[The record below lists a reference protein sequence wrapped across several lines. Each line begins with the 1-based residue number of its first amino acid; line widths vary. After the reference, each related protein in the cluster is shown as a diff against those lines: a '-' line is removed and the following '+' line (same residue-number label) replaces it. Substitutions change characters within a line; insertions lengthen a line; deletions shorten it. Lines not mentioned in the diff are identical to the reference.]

1 MFSKFF
7 IERPIFASVISVV
20 IVIAG
25 LISFGALPISQYPEI
40 TPPTVEVSA
49 TYPGGN
55 ARVVAETVGAPIEQ
69 QVNGVEDMIYMS
81 STSASDGAYKLTV
94 TFEIGTNL
102 DMAQVLVQN
111 RVKLA
116 EPNLP
121 EDVTRQGV
129 NTKKKSTNILQMISL
144 SSPDGRYDDLFL
156 SNFAT
161 LRLRDQ
167 LSRIPGVGDVVLF
180 PQSDYSMR
188 VWLDPHQL
196 KSRSL
201 TTDDVLTAIREQN
214 VQVAAGQIGQPPA
227 PVGQSFQYTVNVL
240 GRLAEVEQF
249 EDIIVKTGEGG
260 ALTRLRDVAR
270 IELGGKTYSL
280 MSQLN
285 GAASASV
292 VIYQLPGANALE
304 VANQVRAV
312 MQELSAGFPEG
323 LEYAI
328 AYDTTIFVDQAIQEV
343 FITLLEAAA
352 LVFAVLFLFLQDWR
366 ATLIPAVTIPVS
378 LIGTLAVMLAM
389 GFSLNML
396 TLFGLVLAIGIVVD
410 DAIVV
415 VEAASVHIERGL
427 KAKEATIKA
436 MSEVAGPI
444 IATTLELMA
453 VVVPAAFLPGITGQ
467 LYRQFALTIA
477 VATIFSSL
485 NALTMSPALAALL
498 LRPSK
503 SRKNVFFRGFDAIF
517 RVTETGY
524 AALIK
529 ALVRRGAIMM
539 LLFVGLTALTGW
551 QFTRL
556 PTGFL
561 PTEDQGYVMAH
572 VQLPDAA
579 SLERTEQVL
588 AKMNRILEAT
598 PGVRDWI
605 SFGGFS
611 LIDGTNAS
619 NVAAIYIMMQPWEER
634 SDPSLSQQAILDSL
648 QRAFSGVQEAIVYAF
663 PPPAIFGLGVA
674 GGFQMQL
681 QDREGVGLEEL
692 QKMVQEM
699 IADGN
704 AQSQLANLNTTFR
717 ADVPQLF
724 AEVDR
729 TKAKTLGIPLDS
741 VFGTLQAYLGSAYV
755 NDFNKF
761 GRTWQVNVQAD
772 HQFRVKAEDIRTLD
786 VRNLDGEMIPVGTLV
801 DVEQVL
807 GPQTVLRYNL
817 YPAASITGAAATGV
831 SSGQALTLMEQL
843 ANAKLPSSMGYEWTG
858 MSYQERKVGAEAIMV
873 FALAIVLVFLVL
885 AAQYESWT
893 SPAAVI
899 LVVPLAVLGT
909 VVALLM
915 KGSDNNVYTQV
926 GVLLLVALASKNA
939 ILIVEFAS
947 AARAEGRSIRE
958 AAAEA
963 AKLRFR
969 PILMTSIASIA
980 GFMPLVVAAGAG
992 AASRQAIGT
1001 AVVGG
1006 MAAATIMSLIFT
1018 PVFYVVMQRLSE
1030 ARRTRRSKTKTSE
1043 VSVKPEKQR
1052 SAFGP
1057 PLGP

>member
-25 LISFGALPISQYPEI
+25 AISLGALPIAQYPQI
-40 TPPTVEVSA
+40 TPPTVQVSA
-49 TYPGGN
+49 TYPGAN

-81 STSASDGAYKLTV
+81 STSASDGSYALTV
-94 TFEIGTNL
+94 TFEVGTNL
-102 DMAQVLVQN
+102 DIAQVLVQN

-129 NTKKKSTNILQMISL
+129 NTKKKSTSIILIVSL
-144 SSPDGRYDDLFL
+144 FSPSGRHDELYL
-156 SNFAT
+156 SNYAT
-161 LRLRDQ
+161 LRLRDL
-167 LSRIPGVGDVVLF
+167 LSRIPGVGEVLTF
-180 PQSDYSMR
+180 PPNDYSMR
-188 VWLDPHQL
+188 VWLDPRRL
-196 KSRSL
+196 KSRAL
-201 TTDDVLTAIREQN
+201 TTDDVLAAIREQN

-227 PVGQSFQYTVNVL
+227 PRGQSFQYTVNVL

-270 IELGGKTYSL
+270 IELGGKSYSII
-280 MSQLN
+280 SRLN
-285 GAASASV
+285 GAPSASV
-292 VIYQLPGANALE
+292 AIYQLPGANALD
-304 VANQVRAV
+304 VASQVRAT
-312 MQELSAGFPEG
+312 MQELGAGFPEG

-328 AYDTTIFVDQAIQEV
+328 PYDTTIFVDQAIHEV
-343 FITLLEAAA
+343 YITLLQAAG
-352 LVFAVLFLFLQDWR
+352 LVFIVLFLFLQDWR

-415 VEAASVHIERGL
+415 VEAVNAHMERGL

-436 MSEVAGPI
+436 MGEVAGPI
-444 IATTLELMA
+444 IATTLVLMA
-453 VVVPAAFLPGITGQ
+453 VFVPAAFLPGITGQ

-498 LRPSK
+498 LRPPK
-503 SRKNVFFRGFDAIF
+503 SRKNVFFRAFDAAF

-524 AALIK
+524 AALVRT
-529 ALVRRGAIMM
+529 LVRRTAIMM
-539 LLFVGLTALTGW
+539 LLFVGLASLTGW
-551 QFTRL
+551 QFTQL
-556 PTGFL
+556 PAGFL
-561 PTEDQGYVMAH
+561 PTEDQGYVLAH

-588 AKMNRILEAT
+588 AKLDRILEAT
-598 PGVRDWI
+598 PGVRDWVT
-605 SFGGFS
+605 FGGYS

-619 NVAAIYIMMQPWEER
+619 NTAAVFIVMQSWEER
-634 SDPSLSQQAILDSL
+634 SDPSLSQQAILGGL
-648 QRAFSGVQEAIVYAF
+648 RRAFFGVQEAIVFAF
-663 PPPAIFGLGVA
+663 PPPAIAGLGVA

-681 QDREGVGLEEL
+681 QDRGGVGIEEL
-692 QKMVQEM
+692 QKMVQEV
-699 IADGN
+699 IVDGN
-704 AQSQLANLNTTFR
+704 AQSRLTNLNTTFR

-729 TKAKTLGIPLDS
+729 TKAKTLGVRLDS

-761 GRTWQVNVQAD
+761 GRTWQVIVQAD
-772 HQFRVKAEDIRTLD
+772 HQFRVKAEDIRNLD
-786 VRNLDGEMIPVGTLV
+786 VRNAQGKMIPIGTLV
-801 DVEQVL
+801 NVEQIL

-817 YPAASITGAAATGV
+817 YPAASITGEAAPGN
-831 SSGQALTLMEQL
+831 SSNQALTLMEQL
-843 ANAKLPSSMGYEWTG
+843 AEAKLPSSMGYEWTG
-858 MSYQERKVGAEAIMV
+858 MSYQEKKVGSEAILV

-909 VVALLM
+909 VVALLL
-915 KGSDNNVYTQV
+915 KGSDNNVYTQI
-926 GVLLLVALASKNA
+926 GVVLLVALASKNA

-1006 MAAATIMSLIFT
+1006 MAAATIMSLVFT

-1030 ARRTRRSKTKTSE
+1030 LRRTRRPEAGAPE
-1043 VSVKPEKQR
+1043 VRANPE
-1052 SAFGP
+1052 
-1057 PLGP
+1057 